1 MSVYYL
7 TKVIFMTKNLH
18 FTSLGCT
25 RNQVDSETM
34 IAKLFANGYK
44 LTNEIFAAD
53 VFVINTCGFLKE
65 ARDEAFFHLDEIF
78 ENKKK
83 SAKVIV
89 AGCMANL
96 FSNEIKD
103 KYKIFSIISSG
114 NIDKI
119 IEAANK
125 SIIAT
130 DNLSYISENF
140 ERVLINLDHLA
151 YLKISEGC
159 SKKCSFCIIPKI
171 KGKLISRS
179 ENSIIEEFK
188 TLLKNGVFEVNLI
201 AQDLL
206 DYAKDRNEKN
216 GFEKL
221 LKNILEIKND
231 FWLRLLYVYPDEI
244 TDEFIDLIASDN
256 RICKY
261 LDIPLQHIS
270 DKILKSMRRKT
281 SKIKIFNLFE
291 KLKNKI
297 PNISIRTSIMVGYPS
312 ETESDFNELL
322 KFVDDFEIDH
332 LAVFKYSNEKNAFS
346 YNLKDQVDEKIKNER
361 FDIITN
367 KQFENIKKRN
377 KKYIG
382 KTFNAIIDDYHHES
396 NLLAIARLDGQA
408 YSVDSNVIINDVQK
422 IKSFG
427 KIQKIKITDLS
438 GYDLIGSVL

>member
-1 MSVYYL
+1 MQ
-7 TKVIFMTKNLH
+7 KNLH

-34 IAKLFANGYK
+34 IAKLFERGYS
-44 LTNEIFAAD
+44 LTNEIAKAD
-53 VFVINTCGFLKE
+53 IFVINTCGFLKE
-65 ARDEAFFHLDEIF
+65 ARDEAFSHLDEIF
-78 ENKKK
+78 ANKTKK
-83 SAKVIV
+83 SKVIV

-96 FSNEIKD
+96 FSNEIRD
-103 KYKIFSIISSG
+103 KYNIFSIISSG

-119 IEAANK
+119 IEAANR

-130 DNLSYISENF
+130 DNLSYISETSF

-179 ENSIIEEFK
+179 DDSIIQEFK
-188 TLLKNGVFEVNLI
+188 TLLNNNVFEINLI

-206 DYAKDRNEKN
+206 DYAKDRNEN
-216 GFEKL
+216 LGFLKL
-221 LKNILEIKND
+221 LKKILQIKEK

-244 TDEFIDLIASDN
+244 TDEFIDLIASDE

-281 SKIKIFNLFE
+281 SKDKIIKLFE
-291 KLKNKI
+291 KLKKKI
-297 PNISIRTSIMVGYPS
+297 PAISIRTSLMVGYPS
-312 ETESDFNELL
+312 ETDKDFNELL
-322 KFVDDFEIDH
+322 DFVENFEIDH
-332 LAVFKYSNEKNAFS
+332 LAVFKYSNEKNALSFS
-346 YNLKDQVDEKIKNER
+346 MQDQVDEKIKDER
-361 FDIITN
+361 FNILTN
-367 KQFENIKKRN
+367 KQFELLQKRN

-382 KTFNAIIDDYHHES
+382 KTFDALIDDYHSES
-396 NLLAIARLDGQA
+396 NLLAKARFQGQA
-408 YSVDSNVIINDVQK
+408 YSVDSNIIINDIQK

-438 GYDLIGSVL
+438 GYDLIGQLL